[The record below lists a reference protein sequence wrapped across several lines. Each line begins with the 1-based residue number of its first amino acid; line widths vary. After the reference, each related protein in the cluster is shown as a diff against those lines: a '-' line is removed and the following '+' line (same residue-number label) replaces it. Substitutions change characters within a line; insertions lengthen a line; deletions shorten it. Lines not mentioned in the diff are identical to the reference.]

1 MNSNNFTGN
10 ALGRARRTK
19 KGLGFYEELRPCDC
33 TRCHRVETIPRDP
46 STIATHHRRWGRH
59 QEAGARGRLADNI
72 PMANNIDM
80 GGPSTSNP
88 THPDNPL
95 LEYPCS
101 EPASQPQFGSDSY
114 LQSRPLSPSRTNS
127 GLGPHSAF
135 PSELISWPR
144 PTSRPMSRSRS
155 RSSTRSCLGLLGPC
169 LSESPRARS
178 EIVSFNRES
187 ITADSSSNDSD
198 SDYPDYSPEYFV
210 LKPTNPENDAEL
222 FGEGL
227 AGFRIATPP
236 AFYLGEGWHALKD
249 PADLGDGECED
260 DEDKEDEENEEEEE
274 DPEGPQDPNGDP
286 DAENEDGPPIQ
297 VDPEGEPGPPE
308 EPGDDGDAQGMPALN
323 EHPILR
329 NIYLRTWIQYAFAGV
344 TQDSIQAILESHK
357 SSLLALADL
366 QGGAFPADFAVQV
379 HKMPT
384 TLRSLERRLGLDFA
398 DLITIFPVCPDPD
411 CGKRYT
417 MEQLEN
423 LRTPQCI
430 RRVGEDRCPGV
441 LYTETKLAT
450 GKQKRTPSKSFPYNS
465 LPKALGRLLSRPGI
479 ARFMQHWRLDG
490 DEPIEENVPPP
501 IDPEEW
507 FHEMGPDDKFGD
519 ISQASGWRNQEVGLR
534 RRWDGVLQE
543 YIDEPTGEAPL
554 SLVCLPYG
562 ISLGLNSDGY
572 QAHGKFAAGGNYSVT
587 GVYII
592 VNNLPFYLRHMIE
605 NIILVIVMPG
615 PKEPKGYALSQMLEP
630 LVNDLIELMNG
641 MDLPVYNSVTGQT
654 EQRRV
659 YAKLSVLLMD
669 WIARIKCIGH
679 VGATAEHNHC
689 PYCKMR
695 QCLLGE
701 ARGYRTAE
709 YELRDPHEHLQAKH
723 EWQREPN
730 PIRREEIRQQTG
742 TTFTIFDQIPGFYSF
757 DICPPDSMHLFD
769 LGITPAIIKIVY
781 KLGMLRKRY
790 RQQPSSEIPEARF
803 DAFMR
808 RCYFPHFCG
817 RLPTKLSRIGG
828 HTKAEQWNTL
838 LVVLPAALF
847 EAWRVGNSI
856 PENEIPRGGQNTRH
870 FKQQQANARRLL
882 RRRRHVHDMDQGELD
897 NVPELGDCF
906 PSRNPRD
913 YFANILRYC
922 VAHAV
927 VTQHRLSRQQIDT
940 FTPLFELIATT
951 FAEMNIN
958 LPPIFHAA
966 THLRP
971 FLLKYGSVYGTRVLA
986 FERVNRML
994 INVNTNGHGQGVLE
1008 ATMAKGFL
1016 RRAECYR
1023 YVKIMQSIEEPT
1035 ADDTMTTN
1043 TLLKAM
1049 RNGPEHEIQR
1059 EMLDAV
1065 LAGQAPFR
1073 GQEHIRLATVS
1084 AKISFHDDAHSSY
1097 YPHMIEF
1104 CNNHYPFNNA
1114 RFYGPGVRPPNG
1126 IYISPTNS
1134 TVMYSHFHR
1143 YGVRYGSA
1151 HHSRGYNSRFGFIYD
1166 RKPVIIKGIYATTVA
1181 VGDQD
1186 FTFVGAMV
1194 RRFILPVQQPVFP
1207 WDHWDELL
1215 QIQAWEYRQF
1225 APVEPV
1231 PLSAFTGVFA
1241 MSDIQMSYGRY
1252 TLTFAMIKTHPED
1265 LVEGYNNHDQGGED
1279 EDEGNNDE
1287 FDNMDED

>member
-1 MNSNNFTGN
+1 
-10 ALGRARRTK
+10 
-19 KGLGFYEELRPCDC
+19 
-33 TRCHRVETIPRDP
+33 
-46 STIATHHRRWGRH
+46 
-59 QEAGARGRLADNI
+59 
-72 PMANNIDM
+72 MANNIDM

-135 PSELISWPR
+135 PLELISWPR
-144 PTSRPMSRSRS
+144 PTSRPMSWLRS

-169 LSESPRARS
+169 LSELPRARS
-178 EIVSFNRES
+178 KIVSFNRES
-187 ITADSSSNDSD
+187 ITADSSSNNSD

-222 FGEGL
+222 FGKGL

-236 AFYLGEGWHALKD
+236 AFYLG
-249 PADLGDGECED
+249 
-260 DEDKEDEENEEEEE
+260 EDKEDEENEEEEE

-286 DAENEDGPPIQ
+286 DAENKDGPPIQ

-308 EPGDDGDAQGMPALN
+308 EPGTMATHKGCPRLTS
-323 EHPILR
+323 ILS
-329 NIYLRTWIQYAFAGV
+329 YAIF
-344 TQDSIQAILESHK
+344 ICAILESHK
-357 SSLLALADL
+357 SLLLALADL
-366 QGGAFPADFAVQV
+366 QGGAFPADFAVQ
-379 HKMPT
+379 
-384 TLRSLERRLGLDFA
+384 
-398 DLITIFPVCPDPD
+398 
-411 CGKRYT
+411 
-417 MEQLEN
+417 
-423 LRTPQCI
+423 
-430 RRVGEDRCPGV
+430 
-441 LYTETKLAT
+441 
-450 GKQKRTPSKSFPYNS
+450 
-465 LPKALGRLLSRPGI
+465 
-479 ARFMQHWRLDG
+479 
-490 DEPIEENVPPP
+490 PIEENVPPP

-507 FHEMGPDDKFGD
+507 FHEMGPDDKFGN

-534 RRWDGVLQE
+534 QRWDGVLQE
-543 YIDEPTGEAPL
+543 YIDEPTGKAPL

-592 VNNLPFYLRHMIE
+592 VNNLPFYLQHMIK

-641 MDLPVYNSVTGQT
+641 MDLPVYNLVTGQT
-654 EQRRV
+654 EQRRLV
-659 YAKLSVLLMD
+659 SSVSGMLELPPSTITARTAKCDSVSLVKHEDTALQSMNYKILMSTCKLSTSGS
-669 WIARIKCIGH
+669 A
-679 VGATAEHNHC
+679 
-689 PYCKMR
+689 
-695 QCLLGE
+695 
-701 ARGYRTAE
+701 
-709 YELRDPHEHLQAKH
+709 
-723 EWQREPN
+723 N
-730 PIRREEIRQQTG
+730 PI
-742 TTFTIFDQIPGFYSF
+742 
-757 DICPPDSMHLFD
+757 LFAARKYGSKQARLSPFSTKS
-769 LGITPAIIKIVY
+769 LGSTLY

-808 RCYFPHFCG
+808 CCYFPHFCG

-927 VTQHRLSRQQIDT
+927 VTQHWLSRQQIDT
-940 FTPLFELIATT
+940 FTPLFKLIATT
-951 FAEMNIN
+951 FAKMNIN

-1023 YVKIMQSIEEPT
+1023 Y
-1035 ADDTMTTN
+1035 
-1043 TLLKAM
+1043 AM

-1084 AKISFHDDAHSSY
+1084 AKISFHNDAHSSY

-1143 YGVRYGSA
+1143 YSVRYGSA

-1241 MSDIQMSYGRY
+1241 MSNIQMLYGRY

-1265 LVEGYNNHDQGGED
+1265 LVEGYNNHDQGVRTKMREITTSLIIW
-1279 EDEGNNDE
+1279 
-1287 FDNMDED
+1287 MRTSL